1 MLSSSLIS
9 HIGFVLSLGA
19 SSALS
24 IPESS
29 SLRYRRAVQPAYI
42 DVSVATLWTDSSK
55 PRAIDQPALS
65 NPALIEQWLNSMNV
79 SQYLDLTTDSRTQ
92 TQALYGVRVDILDE
106 QNGWYEVAVT
116 EQPTPKN
123 SLGYPG
129 WVPSAQ
135 VSFDTGYGR
144 LQSSKPF
151 ALVDKAATT
160 AIYRDAQLKSKFI
173 EISYDTRLPVLGHTG
188 EAIQVAVP
196 SGGSAYLPAHEATV
210 YDSESE
216 IPYPS
221 KLDLVNAAKL
231 FVGRPYLWGGTAGF
245 AFDCS
250 GFTHTLYH
258 AHGITIPRD
267 ADAQADFTGHGVRV
281 SKAQLEAGDLLFYAS
296 NQSDPST
303 IYHVAMYVGNG
314 EMAEAYDAGT
324 PVRFTSVRF
333 GDDYWG
339 AERFLK

>member
-1 MLSSSLIS
+1 MLSFLST
-9 HIGFVLSLGA
+9 HIAIALALGA
-19 SSALS
+19 ASALPS
-24 IPESS
+24 PASNVPRS
-29 SLRYRRAVQPAYI
+29 RTATQAAYI

-55 PRAIDQPALS
+55 PRAIDQLALT
-65 NPALIEQWLNSMNV
+65 NPARIEQWLNSMNV

-92 TQALYGVRVDILDE
+92 TQALYGARVDILDE
-106 QNGWYEVAVT
+106 KNGWYEIAVPG
-116 EQPTPKN
+116 EPTPKN
-123 SLGYPG
+123 NLGYPG

-151 ALVDKAATT
+151 ALIDKVATT
-160 AIYRDAQLKSKFI
+160 AIYRDAQMKSKFI

-221 KLDLVNAAKL
+221 KLSLVNAAKL
-231 FVGRPYLWGGTAGF
+231 FVGRPYLWGGASGF

-281 SKAQLEAGDLLFYAS
+281 SKAQLEAGDLIFYAS

-324 PVRFTSVRF
+324 PVRFTSVRLSE
-333 GDDYWG
+333 DYWG